1 MGVAFVLGVWTWRG
15 RRMIWFKLCW
25 AWLAGWWWRGGV
37 WVGLA
42 YGFFSSYACIVAG
55 LAG

>member
-1 MGVAFVLGVWTWRG
+1 
-15 RRMIWFKLCW
+15 MIWFKLCW